1 MAWGYG
7 VIRADSTA
15 LLRGYVH
22 VLLKLEEGL
31 RQQYGLDVKVFGSV
45 LGSRSAVQWR
55 FPDFCRDEVSRQV

>member
-7 VIRADSTA
+7 VILADSTA

-31 RQQYGLDVKVFGSV
+31 RQQYGLDVKVFGV
-45 LGSRSAVQWR
+45 LSWGV
-55 FPDFCRDEVSRQV
+55 

>member
-7 VIRADSTA
+7 VILADSTA

-55 FPDFCRDEVSRQV
+55 FPDFFREEVSRQV

>member
-1 MAWGYG
+1 M
-7 VIRADSTA
+7 ILADSTA

-45 LGSRSAVQWR
+45 LGGMSAVQWR
-55 FPDFCRDEVSRQV
+55 FPDFFREEVSRQV